1 MKGKNTKSG
10 TARSKKKTEKSPYQS
25 IATHMV
31 EFLIERKVIR
41 LTDEFQQDAPVV
53 RGLY

>member
-10 TARSKKKTEKSPYQS
+10 TARSKKKTERSPYPS

-31 EFLIERKVIR
+31 EFLIERNVIR
-41 LTDEFQQDAPVV
+41 TDEFKQDAPVV
-53 RGLY
+53 RVLY